1 MSAFSF
7 PWITTNVTPHSPKRE
22 ATLQKQPANASNR
35 QKRMPLIIKELSTKT
50 HENTGNKPAIPESN
64 NKHNMTRNSSTTESN
79 TAPIVTAHP
88 YRQMHPTGKNEYY

>member
-35 QKRMPLIIKELSTKT
+35 QKRMPLIIKELSAKT
-50 HENTGNKPAIPESN
+50 HETTGNKPAKLEMINKTNMIRN
-64 NKHNMTRNSSTTESN
+64 NQTAESN
-79 TAPIVTAHP
+79 TSPTVTAHP
-88 YRQMHPTGKNEYY
+88 YQQMHTTCENEYH